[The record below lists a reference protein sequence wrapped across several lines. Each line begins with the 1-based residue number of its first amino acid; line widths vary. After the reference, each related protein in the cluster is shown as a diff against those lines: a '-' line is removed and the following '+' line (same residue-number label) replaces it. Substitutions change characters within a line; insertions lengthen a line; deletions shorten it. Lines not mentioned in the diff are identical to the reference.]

1 MYRLIALILAF
12 VGINLVYANELSKND
27 LRGGWYL
34 KAIVINQDTIIPPKD
49 FVSYLYFRYDQSNSF
64 YQNGGYRVVD
74 GVGRFENTSHSNLYH
89 LKEDSIDFVGP
100 RKIGNRRNKNVTF
113 DLANELFGA
122 YHVVIDNENLVL
134 KNDEITLNYAK
145 DSVVN
150 YGLERAAN
158 VPFFGFHPK
167 LEGTWRL
174 VKMDASKSLMQ
185 KFKQDYKEERE
196 RRIHHELSRKDFR
209 EWMNRGKQEVHNLLE
224 NGGWY
229 VSIGEFVDNTSR
241 HDSSNYGNTI
251 RFANGCNGCSGLI
264 NSNDSTLKIQSFVL
278 CTMQSCFPD
287 FTGRFKSSLAF
298 DQAAYHFNGDTLIVQ
313 APDRISYFIRSETE
327 SSKQTAKNKNL
338 FKYYKL
344 VDVDLENL
352 EKQNKILSLMPSN
365 EIYFYFST
373 DGRGRLNNEDCYGR
387 YLKIYLFNDENYY
400 MNKLMTVV
408 QEGIK
413 EKEDEFR
420 INCIDINEENEL
432 NENIN
437 LLYLLGNEYSIVM
450 KDDELEIRSKNS
462 SNTLH
467 LKSNY

>member
-1 MYRLIALILAF
+1 MYRLIAVILAF
-12 VGINLVYANELSKND
+12 VGVNLVYANELSKND
-27 LRGGWYL
+27 LCGGWYL
-34 KAIVINQDTIIPPKD
+34 KAIVIKQDTIIPPKA
-49 FVSYLYFRYDQSNSF
+49 FVSYLYFKYDQSNSF
-64 YQNGGYRVVD
+64 YLDGGYKVVD
-74 GVGRFENTSHSNLYH
+74 GVGRFENTLHSNLYH
-89 LKEDSIDFVGP
+89 LEEDTIDFIGP
-100 RKIGNRRNKNVTF
+100 RKRVFRMAKNVTF

-122 YHVVIDNENLVL
+122 FQVGVDHDKLLL
-134 KNDEITLNYAK
+134 KKDKITLHYAK

-150 YGLERAAN
+150 CGLKKAAN
-158 VPFFGFHPK
+158 SPFLGFDQK

-185 KFKQDYKEERE
+185 KVKQDFRDERE
-196 RRIHHELSRKDFR
+196 RRLNYEISRKSFR
-209 EWMNRGKQEVHNLLE
+209 KLMKNGKQEVDWLLE
-224 NGGWY
+224 NGGWF

-241 HDSSNYGNTI
+241 HDSTNYGNTI
-251 RFANGCNGCSGLI
+251 RFANGCNSCSGLI

-298 DQAAYHFNGDTLIVQ
+298 DQAAYHFKGDTLIVQ

-327 SSKQTAKNKNL
+327 SSKQTAKSKNL
-338 FKYYKL
+338 FKYYKM

-365 EIYFYFST
+365 EIYFYFSANG
-373 DGRGRLNNEDCYGR
+373 GRGLKNEDCFGR
-387 YLKIYLFNDENYY
+387 HLKIYLFNDENYY
-400 MNKLMTVV
+400 MYQLMIVV

-420 INCIDINEENEL
+420 INCIDILEENEL
-432 NENIN
+432 NEYIN
-437 LLYLLGNEYSIVM
+437 LLDLLGNEYSIEIEGA
-450 KDDELEIRSKNS
+450 ELTIRSKNS
-462 SNTLH
+462 SNTMY